1 MWGSTGYSQ
10 GVDISLATVKGTL
23 VSQLL
28 SKEYLENTLQSSL
41 KGRGQQILKK
51 KQSSAILS
59 ACYATV
65 QHLRDWWHGS
75 EDWVNMGVISDGT
88 IVPQGICISL
98 PVKCSPKAYH
108 ILQDLELTPR

>member
-108 ILQDLELTPR
+108 ILQDLELTPT